1 MGTPFDRNRQMR
13 KFIGHT
19 LLDAHLIAEHQL
31 EEALTLQMESGAKTV
46 ETLIRMGRLDPTDFA
61 RLIAAK
67 AQCASVQPDLYFLP
81 DEYCDLLPREYADR
95 YQVFPVGRLGASI
108 LLAAV
113 APLTRGDLKLL
124 ASAARS
130 SVVAV
135 HCNPETVRNAIDLS
149 YGNRKNDQRV
159 SQRALARRI
168 EMSLKLQN
176 VTHTLSAIETL
187 PTIPQTVGRVLQ
199 AVHDDHSSAQ
209 DIAAIVET
217 DPPIAARLLQLTNSA
232 AFGLPNQVD
241 SVQQAIALL
250 GVRQTYLTVL
260 SSAIINIAEASR
272 TFDYESYWRGASF
285 TASAARNLAERYV
298 LGHKAGIFTAGLL
311 ADIGRLAL
319 SQLVP
324 NPYHII
330 HERMPQAHLIAA
342 EEDLLGVAHPEA
354 GYILAAHW
362 GLPSDIAEAIRFHHR
377 PLRALEHH
385 DVVAAVALAAVMAEA
400 QLQEI
405 EPDFQYFR
413 PYRDVMRVLGL
424 DAHEAAEVYAETR
437 ESEAVEAE
445 L

>member
-1 MGTPFDRNRQMR
+1 MGTPFDPNSQMR

-19 LLDAHLIAEHQL
+19 LLEENLIGEHQL

-46 ETLIRMGRLDPTDFA
+46 ETLIRLGRLDPTDFA
-61 RLIAAK
+61 RLIAAR
-67 AQCASVQPDLYFLP
+67 AQYASVQPDHYFLP

-95 YQVFPVGRLGASI
+95 YQVFPVGRLGAAI
-108 LLAAV
+108 LLASA
-113 APLTRGDLKLL
+113 APLNRGDLKLL
-124 ASAARS
+124 ASAAQS
-130 SVVAV
+130 PVVAV
-135 HCNPETVRNAIDLS
+135 HCNSETVRNAIILS
-149 YGNRKNDQRV
+149 YSNRKADQRI

-176 VTHTLSAIETL
+176 ITHTLSTIEKL

-199 AVHDDHSSAQ
+199 AAHDDHSSAQ

-217 DPPIAARLLQLTNSA
+217 DPPISARLLQLTNSP

-250 GVRQTYLTVL
+250 GVRQTYLAVL
-260 SSAIINIAEASR
+260 SSSVINIVEASR
-272 TFDYESYWRGASF
+272 AFDYEAYWQSASF
-285 TASAARNLAERYV
+285 TASAARKLAERCA
-298 LGHKAGIFTAGLL
+298 LSQKAGIFTAGLL
-311 ADIGRLAL
+311 ADIGRFAL

-330 HERMPQAHLIAA
+330 HEGMPQAHLIAA

-362 GLPSDIAEAIRFHHR
+362 GLPGDIAEAIRFHHR
-377 PLRALEHH
+377 PLHALEHH

-400 QLQEI
+400 HLHDI
-405 EPDFQYFR
+405 EPDVQYFR
-413 PYRDVMRVLGL
+413 QYL
-424 DAHEAAEVYAETR
+424 DSLKILDMGADEAAEIYAETR
-437 ESEAVEAE
+437 ESETTNAS